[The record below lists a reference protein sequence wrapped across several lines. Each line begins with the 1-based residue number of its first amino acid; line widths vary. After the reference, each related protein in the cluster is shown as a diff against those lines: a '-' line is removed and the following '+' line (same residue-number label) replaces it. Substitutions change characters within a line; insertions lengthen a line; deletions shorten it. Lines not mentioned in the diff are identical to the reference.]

1 MRSINSMLVASL
13 LAMTATA
20 TLGAQDLA
28 RKVQQV
34 RDEYQKAYDAYL
46 AKSRAH
52 RGGDRTELRQL
63 RPNAEEYAARLIALA
78 KTDEQSDAAFEGLT
92 WAAQV
97 GRSNE
102 AVQLILVHHGE
113 RKELAP
119 IVKKLGRKHNVEAD
133 AALKSLL
140 TKNPHREVK
149 AHAAYWLGY
158 SMKYRAD
165 PEAAKYYKLV
175 IEQYADVKDGR
186 GTLAQK
192 ANKDLIEAM
201 TFGRGTTAPDIA
213 AADTDGVDFKL
224 SDYRGKVV
232 VLNFWGHW

>member
-1 MRSINSMLVASL
+1 MRPIHSMLVASL
-13 LAMTATA
+13 VAMTATA

-28 RKVQQV
+28 KKVQ
-34 RDEYQKAYDAYL
+34 DEYQQAYDAYL

-52 RGGDRTELRQL
+52 RGGDRTKLRELR
-63 RPNAEEYAARLIALA
+63 PKAEDYAARLIALA
-78 KTDEQSDAAFEGLT
+78 KTDEQSDAAFEGLS

-97 GRSNE
+97 GRSSE
-102 AVQLILVHHGE
+102 AVQLILDHHGA

-119 IVKKLGRKHNVEAD
+119 IVKKLGRKHSAKED

-140 TKNPHREVK
+140 AKNPHREVK

-165 PEAAKYYKLV
+165 PEAVRYYKLV
-175 IEQYADVKDGR
+175 IEEYADVKDGR

-192 ANKDLIEAM
+192 AKKDLKEAM
-201 TFGRGTTAPDIA
+201 TLGRGATAPDIA